1 MIYVIL
7 RRRPQLACGGRT
19 SSLSLLSLMVLRR
32 SCGRSAGGSVT
43 HSISG
48 ELVQHD
54 CSSTGNIVIR
64 LPGQSGRPQSYSTAG
79 LAYFHRFSEAV
90 WGYRTT
96 FFFRDVRVRFIV
108 SRLLVFRAFC
118 DTIPVLLHQSC
129 FLTRLRLRCHHEMIR
144 THRMPRTIYYFNT
157 TEVIQSSR
165 TEVPDVALL

>member
-7 RRRPQLACGGRT
+7 RRRPQLACEGRT

-32 SCGRSAGGSVT
+32 SVGDQWVFRYTFNQRGISSNMIVLVRET
-43 HSISG
+43 LLFDYLVNPVVHS
-48 ELVQHD
+48 H
-54 CSSTGNIVIR
+54 N
-64 LPGQSGRPQSYSTAG
+64 STAG

-96 FFFRDVRVRFIV
+96 FFFRDGRVGFIV

-118 DTIPVLLHQSC
+118 DTVPVLLHQSC
-129 FLTRLRLRCHHEMIR
+129 FLTRLRLRCHHTMIR
-144 THRMPRTIYYFNT
+144 TQRMSRTIYYFNT